1 MIRFVILFS
10 LLLLSIGCGGETT
23 SEPNGGVSK
32 ADAEAAAE
40 QLLNVIG
47 NDESASSNP
56 NESRDASST
65 EPGNDPQI
73 EPSDPPEPQFNP
85 DQEPQPMDDGSGALP
100 VRVAGPR
107 QQAEENPVDLER
119 VKANG
124 IRVLDFHHL
133 QLFTDLPPS
142 VDLSELPKVFD
153 QAIPQWCE
161 YFEVEA
167 ESAKDWKIRACVIKD
182 RARFDKAG
190 LIPGLLPE
198 FRHGYSYRNTV
209 FLFEQASEYYRRHL
223 LLHEGT
229 HNFML
234 TFLDGGG
241 PPWYME
247 GLAELLGTHRWV
259 DEKLTLNIIPGSRDD
274 VPYWGRVKI
283 VKDDVAQNQGRMLED
298 VMRYGSNAHLD
309 VRPYGWCWAAT
320 AMLENDPRFS
330 EAFRKRIS
338 HVSESN
344 EVFSLGLIQALG
356 DDWHLAR
363 QQWQWF
369 VLNMDYGFDL
379 KRESIVSKPTS
390 SLDPGGDS
398 VTVDLSVERGW
409 QSTGLQL
416 AAGQKIRITA
426 TGTFVIAKELRDGEE
441 LEWPCTAD
449 GVTLRYHNKR
459 PLGELLAAVD
469 NPTGNGLTGLVKAAS
484 VGGSNEVHTE
494 EAGVL
499 YLRVNDHPAE
509 LHDNR
514 GTLSVVITP

>member
-1 MIRFVILFS
+1 M
-10 LLLLSIGCGGETT
+10 
-23 SEPNGGVSK
+23 
-32 ADAEAAAE
+32 
-40 QLLNVIG
+40 
-47 NDESASSNP
+47 
-56 NESRDASST
+56 
-65 EPGNDPQI
+65 
-73 EPSDPPEPQFNP
+73 
-85 DQEPQPMDDGSGALP
+85 
-100 VRVAGPR
+100 
-107 QQAEENPVDLER
+107 
-119 VKANG
+119 
-124 IRVLDFHHL
+124 
-133 QLFTDLPPS
+133 
-142 VDLSELPKVFD
+142 
-153 QAIPQWCE
+153 
-161 YFEVEA
+161 
-167 ESAKDWKIRACVIKD
+167 
-182 RARFDKAG
+182 
-190 LIPGLLPE
+190 
-198 FRHGYSYRNTV
+198 
-209 FLFEQASEYYRRHL
+209 
-223 LLHEGT
+223 
-229 HNFML
+229 
-234 TFLDGGG
+234 
-241 PPWYME
+241 
-247 GLAELLGTHRWV
+247 
-259 DEKLTLNIIPGSRDD
+259 
-274 VPYWGRVKI
+274 
-283 VKDDVAQNQGRMLED
+283 
-298 VMRYGSNAHLD
+298 
-309 VRPYGWCWAAT
+309 
-320 AMLENDPRFS
+320 
-330 EAFRKRIS
+330 
-338 HVSESN
+338 
-344 EVFSLGLIQALG
+344 IQALG